1 MAAIP
6 SSGSL
11 VATHDYYRRRLGSAS
26 GSSSCGSAEYPGEA
40 VPHHLAR
47 KPPRLPA
54 AWSPVAWLRKP
65 QGSSRSASPARPTP
79 GPRPDLNVRP
89 AKAS

>member
-26 GSSSCGSAEYPGEA
+26 SNSSCGSAEYPGEA
-40 VPHHLAR
+40 VPHPPASSLGSLLPRSWPQFWSPQSTRNH
-47 KPPRLPA
+47 PRLPA
-54 AWSPVAWLRKP
+54 AWSLVAWLRKP
-65 QGSSRSASPARPTP
+65 QRSSR
-79 GPRPDLNVRP
+79 
-89 AKAS
+89 